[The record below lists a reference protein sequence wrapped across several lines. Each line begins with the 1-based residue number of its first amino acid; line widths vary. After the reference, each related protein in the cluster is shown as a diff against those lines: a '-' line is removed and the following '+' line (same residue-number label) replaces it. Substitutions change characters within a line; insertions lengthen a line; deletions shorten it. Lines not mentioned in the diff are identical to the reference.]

1 MKFGEKPIA
10 DCLGDLLVHSAK
22 TPDGKLP
29 KGTKLTQNHID
40 ILRLSGSENL
50 LVASLQEDDMDENK
64 AALAVSSA
72 FVEAGFRLSSPAT
85 GRVNFIA
92 TQLSLVRLDIE
103 KIKQLNEVDEA
114 ITFASIMP
122 DQLVTSGQMIAT
134 LKIIPYAVSKTFV
147 DAAIKIISQS
157 ILVSCHTIIPRKF
170 SLIQTCFADT
180 KPSVLSATEDVTR
193 TRLAQLDCPLIDSQV
208 VPHTSAEVANALVK
222 ARSQGAEA
230 FLLCGAS
237 AIADRQDVLPEALRK
252 AGGQVDHLG
261 LPVDPGNLSMIG
273 KLDEM
278 LVIGMPGCAR
288 SPKLNG
294 LDWLLQKSLAGIKL
308 DKAELSGMAVGG
320 LLADI
325 ASRPLPRKLI
335 HKVNSHNHQVT
346 GVLLAAGSSR
356 RMGDE
361 NKLLLKLADGT
372 PMVAWIAKT
381 YLKSDINKLV
391 VVTGF
396 QQKEVRQALLGLDV
410 QFVDNNQ
417 YLTGQASSVSRGI
430 ESLSEQTDSVLIA
443 LADMP
448 FITPELINRLIKSH
462 QLLPKPDI
470 RITLPILNGRRA
482 NPVIWGR
489 AFFDELQ
496 SISGDQGGRQIL
508 SAYISAINGVNWDNQ
523 EVIEDIDLPED
534 IKKLSHIQ
542 TRL

>member
-1 MKFGEKPIA
+1 
-10 DCLGDLLVHSAK
+10 
-22 TPDGKLP
+22 
-29 KGTKLTQNHID
+29 
-40 ILRLSGSENL
+40 
-50 LVASLQEDDMDENK
+50 
-64 AALAVSSA
+64 
-72 FVEAGFRLSSPAT
+72 
-85 GRVNFIA
+85 
-92 TQLSLVRLDIE
+92 
-103 KIKQLNEVDEA
+103 
-114 ITFASIMP
+114 
-122 DQLVTSGQMIAT
+122 
-134 LKIIPYAVSKTFV
+134 
-147 DAAIKIISQS
+147 
-157 ILVSCHTIIPRKF
+157 
-170 SLIQTCFADT
+170 
-180 KPSVLSATEDVTR
+180 
-193 TRLAQLDCPLIDSQV
+193 
-208 VPHTSAEVANALVK
+208 
-222 ARSQGAEA
+222 
-230 FLLCGAS
+230 
-237 AIADRQDVLPEALRK
+237 
-252 AGGQVDHLG
+252 
-261 LPVDPGNLSMIG
+261 
-273 KLDEM
+273 
-278 LVIGMPGCAR
+278 
-288 SPKLNG
+288 
-294 LDWLLQKSLAGIKL
+294 
-308 DKAELSGMAVGG
+308 
-320 LLADI
+320 
-325 ASRPLPRKLI
+325 LPRKLI

-534 IKKLSHIQ
+534 VKKLSHIQ

>member
-1 MKFGEKPIA
+1 
-10 DCLGDLLVHSAK
+10 
-22 TPDGKLP
+22 
-29 KGTKLTQNHID
+29 
-40 ILRLSGSENL
+40 
-50 LVASLQEDDMDENK
+50 
-64 AALAVSSA
+64 
-72 FVEAGFRLSSPAT
+72 
-85 GRVNFIA
+85 
-92 TQLSLVRLDIE
+92 SLVRLDIE

-462 QLLPKPDI
+462 QSLPKPDI

-534 IKKLSHIQ
+534 VKKLSHIQ